1 MRNYITKIND
11 RNLQRKKA
19 SGITNYVL
27 YSILILVIF
36 KLIDLLPKIN
46 QDFSSLTFV
55 EIIMYSLNSSLAI
68 YMVYES
74 FLSSVGNSSSLRV
87 LKNSKESESYF
98 KPLIEALI
106 FLIPVIP
113 TIYFI
118 FYNFNNDIKFSSY
131 LILMS
136 ILSLFNIT
144 LVIALLFIKDKDQYK
159 IYKGTNDSKSNSLSI
174 IILII
179 SVIVITYSINLL
191 FNLNSDLD
199 KLNLFI
205 FGFLTFSILAIL
217 QRIIDNYSSDV
228 FTKDL
233 ENLEYEVYVK
243 DLSDNQI
250 RHILQHKYMGFLI
263 NDWISNKQDEISS
276 ELNLINITKDNLTKE
291 RNELTKVDKEK
302 YPIEY
307 NGRLEKIENEEL
319 NLKMKIST
327 FFKDNI
333 VEVNEIVKKDNNISK
348 SESEKLIKLKTDLE
362 KDLKKLT

>member
-27 YSILILVIF
+27 YSILIIVIF
-36 KLIDLLPKIN
+36 KLIDLLPKISE
-46 QDFSSLTFV
+46 DFSSLTFV

-68 YMVYES
+68 YMIYES
-74 FLSSVGNSSSLRV
+74 FLSSIGNSSSLRV

-98 KPLIEALI
+98 KPLIESLL
-106 FLIPVIP
+106 FVTPTIP
-113 TIYFI
+113 TIYIAFN
-118 FYNFNNDIKFSSY
+118 NFNDDVKFSPY
-131 LILMS
+131 LIFMS
-136 ILSLFNIT
+136 ILSLFNII
-144 LVIALLFIKDKDQYK
+144 LAIAVLFTKDKDRYK
-159 IYKGTNDSKSNSLSI
+159 IYKGTNDSKSNTLSI

-205 FGFLTFSILAIL
+205 FGFLAFSILVIL
-217 QRIIDNYSSDV
+217 QRIIDNYSSDI

-233 ENLEYEVYVK
+233 ENLEYEIYVK
-243 DLSDNQI
+243 NLSDNQI

-263 NDWISNKQDEISS
+263 NDWITNKEDEISS
-276 ELNLINITKDNLTKE
+276 ELDLINTTKVNLTKE
-291 RNELTKVDKEK
+291 RNELSKVDKEK

-307 NGRLEKIENEEL
+307 NGRLEKIENEEF

-327 FFKDNI
+327 FFLDSI
-333 VEVNEIVKKDNNISK
+333 AEVDEIVKKDNNISK
-348 SESEKLIKLKTDLE
+348 SEKEKLIKLKKDLE
-362 KDLKKLT
+362 KNLKKLT